1 MPAPRCG
8 RNLRRDS
15 DSRGNNT
22 QGVSDYAQDQPDHD
36 KNIAEADGAVQLL
49 ADAQMRRVLLGKGE
63 VCCGS
68 TVVVA
73 CGRRAIGF
81 IDSLVNSTN
90 RDTMRH
96 RALMVS
102 TARPRVWAR
111 PKSAQ
116 PDNGRPTQRGA
127 SNRLAPT
134 GQFVLIVTYC
144 AGGTQG
150 ASRLLRA
157 SIS

>member
-1 MPAPRCG
+1 MPAPHCG

-22 QGVSDYAQDQPDHD
+22 QRVSDYAQDQPDHD
-36 KNIAEADGAVQLL
+36 KNIAEAMARFNYWLMP
-49 ADAQMRRVLLGKGE
+49 QMRRVLLGKGE
-63 VCCGS
+63 VCCGL

-90 RDTMRH
+90 RDTRRH
-96 RALMVS
+96 RALTVS

-111 PKSAQ
+111 PKPAQ
-116 PDNGRPTQRGA
+116 PDNSRPTQRGA

-150 ASRLLRA
+150 DSR
-157 SIS
+157 